1 MRYFVLS
8 LLVFATTALGASLA
22 SAQAPVP
29 TVDHSLQIFSES
41 GASAAE
47 QLAKEIGRDINQEPI
62 PADSV
67 IQILDTA
74 QIEKG
79 VLLSAANLFGSPYID
94 VTGAYEKVK
103 AENDYVARQASNYP
117 DRLVAFCSF
126 NPLADYAMKEMKR
139 CAESAHLEG
148 IKLHLTNAQLDLRN
162 KEHVRKLEE
171 VFQEAERLD
180 LAIWIN
186 TWTGPNYGYRDA
198 RIFIDEVLASAPE
211 VPVQIVLAH
220 LAGRGTAGEGSVRD
234 SPMQAFEEALAEK
247 PDVMDEDVV
256 FDLSGTFRS
265 PEAARGDTAK
275 LRKIQAQNER
285 LVRQIQDIGV
295 DRVVFASGWPISPY
309 GPARSA
315 EILRSILDR
324 QTLKSLFDNT
334 APYMR

>member
-8 LLVFATTALGASLA
+8 LLVFATTALGASPA

-29 TVDHSLQIFSES
+29 TVDHNLHVFSES

-67 IQILDTA
+67 IQILDSA

-79 VLLSAANLFGSPYID
+79 VLLSAADIFGSPYID
-94 VTGAYEKVK
+94 VTDAYEKVK
-103 AENDYVARQASNYP
+103 AENDYVAREASKYP

-126 NPLADYAMKEMKR
+126 NPLADYALKEMKR
-139 CAESAHLEG
+139 CAQSAHLEG
-148 IKLHLTNAQLDLRN
+148 IKLHLASAQLDLRN
-162 KEHVRKLEE
+162 REHVRTLEE
-171 VFQEAERLD
+171 VFQEAARLD
-180 LAIWIN
+180 LPIWIH

-198 RIFIDEVLASAPE
+198 RIFIDEVLASAPD
-211 VPVQIVLAH
+211 VPVQIMLAH
-220 LAGRGTAGEGSVRD
+220 LAGRGTAGEGSARD
-234 SPMQAFEEALAEK
+234 NPMQAFEEASAEK
-247 PDVMDEDVV
+247 TDIMDEDVI

-265 PEAARGDTAK
+265 PEAARGDTTK
-275 LRKIQAQNER
+275 LRKIQAENER

-295 DRVVFASGWPISPY
+295 DRIVFGSFWPSSPY

-315 EILRSILDR
+315 KILRSILDR
-324 QTLKSLFDNT
+324 QTLESVFDNT